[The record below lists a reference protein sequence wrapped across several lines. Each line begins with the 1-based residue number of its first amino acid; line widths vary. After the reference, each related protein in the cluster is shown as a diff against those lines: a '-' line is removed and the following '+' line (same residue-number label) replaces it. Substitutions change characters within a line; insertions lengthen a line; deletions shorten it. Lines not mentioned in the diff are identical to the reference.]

1 MNRTFEKERPVRHAI
16 KIKTIGKNYSSGKLI
31 SRGTWY
37 KNGDLFQNFFQM
49 VFRQNEKQ
57 KLEFEKKMTSS
68 NQPKS
73 ILKMKKFEEEV
84 MLDYI
89 RQLFCRKFKHNKT

>member
-31 SRGTWY
+31 SRGTSY
-37 KNGDLFQNFFQM
+37 KNGGLFQNFFQM

-57 KLEFEKKMTSS
+57 KLEIEEK
-68 NQPKS
+68 NDFFKS
-73 ILKMKKFEEEV
+73 TKVYSKNEEV
-84 MLDYI
+84 
-89 RQLFCRKFKHNKT
+89 